1 MTVKAATYEAAI
13 EELCRVE
20 GMPAITHCA
29 RFIAALYKRPM
40 AEVLADA
47 AKAAR

>member
-13 EELCRVE
+13 EELFRVE

-29 RFIAALYKRPM
+29 QLIATLYGRSR
-40 AEVLADA
+40 AQVLADA
-47 AKAAR
+47 ARVA